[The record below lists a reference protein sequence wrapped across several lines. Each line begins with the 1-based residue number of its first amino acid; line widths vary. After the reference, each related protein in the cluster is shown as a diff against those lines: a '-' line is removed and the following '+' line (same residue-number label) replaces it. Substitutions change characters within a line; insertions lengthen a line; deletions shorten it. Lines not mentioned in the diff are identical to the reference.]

1 MTRVELGRQAELAV
15 ADYLFVLGFELLARN
30 LRLGHLEL
38 DVVARKGPLLV
49 VTEVRTRGR
58 TSYQRALESVSSR
71 KRARILTAVDRLWRR
86 RQNSWMQGV
95 ERVRLDAAAVTFA
108 GRETYVE
115 YVPSALSR

>member
-1 MTRVELGRQAELAV
+1 VTRVELGRRAELAV
-15 ADYLFVLGFELLARN
+15 ADYLFALGFELLARN

-58 TSYQRALESVSSR
+58 TAYERAFESVSPQ
-71 KRARILTAVDRLWRR
+71 KRARIANAVDRLWRR
-86 RQNSWMQGV
+86 RSPWTRGI
-95 ERVRLDAAAVTFA
+95 ERVRLDAAAVTFL

-115 YVPSALSR
+115 YAPSALSG